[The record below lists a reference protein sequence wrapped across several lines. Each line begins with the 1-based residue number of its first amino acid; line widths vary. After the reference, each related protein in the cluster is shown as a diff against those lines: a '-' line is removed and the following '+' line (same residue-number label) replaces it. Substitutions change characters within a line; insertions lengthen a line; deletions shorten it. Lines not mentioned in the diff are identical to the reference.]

1 MHISFNHQFPFILC
15 RLVHNEQYM
24 NREKRYALQYHQQ
37 WQLSVSYCTVYNVK
51 TWLDL
56 TVVNTLLFP
65 TQACGQMDQRNSS
78 VFC

>member
-51 TWLDL
+51 TCAA
-56 TVVNTLLFP
+56 FSKASARERSP
-65 TQACGQMDQRNSS
+65 TKQYL
-78 VFC
+78 